1 MKNATVGRYIP
12 GKSIIHNLDPRVKLT
27 TNIIFIV
34 LVFIT
39 KSFVMEAILVAPI
52 FLAFFLSGLRKKQL
66 FSMIKPVLFI
76 GVFLFLIN
84 AFIIEPVPGAD

>member
-1 MKNATVGRYIP
+1 MPSTSVGRFIP
-12 GKSIIHNLDPRVKLT
+12 GESVIHRLDPRVKLA

-39 KSFVMEAILVAPI
+39 RSFVMEAILVAPI
-52 FLAFFLSGLRKKQL
+52 FLAFFLSKLNKKQL
-66 FSMIKPVLFI
+66 LSMLKPVIFI

-84 AFIIEPVPGAD
+84 MLILESDPNAD